1 MESVIF
7 VSELFLFT
15 SFILI
20 LFLRRHTSKNV
31 CTTLFLYLIGA
42 LPLIIAGLTSPR
54 DNLSTPLGLG
64 LSLIYTW
71 LIVGIAM
78 LYCIV
83 LLLKTK

>member
-1 MESVIF
+1 MESVVI

-15 SFILI
+15 SFVLI
-20 LFLRRHTSKNV
+20 LFLRKRTSKNV
-31 CTTLFLYLIGA
+31 CTTLILYLIGA
-42 LPLIIAGLTSPR
+42 LPLIIAGMNNQQVEIGTH
-54 DNLSTPLGLG
+54 LGLG

-78 LYCIV
+78 LFCIV